1 VEVLALGIACSSRL
15 QTLDSLSQIVYRMM
29 VVKCRFD
36 IHHGANIGMNR
47 ELVLHRLEE
56 DDHLDEHQTQT

>member
-1 VEVLALGIACSSRL
+1 VEVLALGIACSSHL
-15 QTLDSLSQIVYRMM
+15 QILDSLLQIVYRTMAETF
-29 VVKCRFD
+29 RFD
-36 IHHGANIGMNR
+36 IDHGANIGMNR